1 MKRSAFI
8 NHRLILVSLT
18 LAVAASP
25 SPASTGSKSSS
36 SAGGGGDATVVVYI
50 DDDWDAFA
58 GFNFDASIHAPCTD
72 VRPNNCTTW
81 AQQGHCTTTTDNAAA
96 YYMQSHCPVS
106 CHVCHERVIVQTS
119 RLGDVVVVV
128 PTLTQDDTVVVSDLS
143 PARAFGWHTVTASAA
158 IEYDA
163 VFVPGLGPDSVAQR
177 LVVGHE
183 EWIEECVQ
191 QLSDWAM
198 SPIITAASDEMKVDR
213 NLHHQDCLYFV
224 VATEACQT
232 EADQAFMVG
241 NCAVACQ
248 VCVVI

>member
-1 MKRSAFI
+1 MKRSAFL

-25 SPASTGSKSSS
+25 SPASSAISS
-36 SAGGGGDATVVVYI
+36 SAGGDAATVVVYI

-58 GFNFDASIHAPCTD
+58 GFTFDATIHAPCTD

-96 YYMQSHCPVS
+96 AYMQSHCPVS

-119 RLGDVVVVV
+119 RLSDVVVV
-128 PTLTQDDTVVVSDLS
+128 PSLTQDDTVVVSDLS
-143 PARAFGWHTVTASAA
+143 PARAAFGWHTVTASA

-198 SPIITAASDEMKVDR
+198 LSPIITAASDETKVDR

-248 VCVVI
+248 VCVI